1 MIPTIIVS
9 HKRDTHIAKGMRATM
24 NKSTSI
30 MKIVEPDIHLTKGTG
45 LDSLK
50 GNPLFITQEVLK
62 HIPNARKRYLMIRQR
77 FDCRNGQVTV
87 PSVRQFHHHVRHQL
101 TLINLDSLEAPRDE
115 RAGINEVESHL
126 RALISGGESYCRRSW
141 GFLWGAVYAEKE
153 EAVRGE
159 LQVEKLKPGTEGAKL
174 GEEINGEGG

>member
-1 MIPTIIVS
+1 MLLRLIINVKPQQHKPNFMIKGVRSMIPTIIVS

-30 MKIVEPDIHLTKGTG
+30 MKIVEPDIHLTEGTG

-62 HIPNARKRYLMIRQR
+62 HIPNARKRYLMIQQR
-77 FDCRNGQVTV
+77 FDYRNGQVTL

-101 TLINLDSLEAPRDE
+101 TLINLDSLKPLGMNGLGSMKWKA
-115 RAGINEVESHL
+115 
-126 RALISGGESYCRRSW
+126 IS
-141 GFLWGAVYAEKE
+141 
-153 EAVRGE
+153 E
-159 LQVEKLKPGTEGAKL
+159 L
-174 GEEINGEGG
+174 